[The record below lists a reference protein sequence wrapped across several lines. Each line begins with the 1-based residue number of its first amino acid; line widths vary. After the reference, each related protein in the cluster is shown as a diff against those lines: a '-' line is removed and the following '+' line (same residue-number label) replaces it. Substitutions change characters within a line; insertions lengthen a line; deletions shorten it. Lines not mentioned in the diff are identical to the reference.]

1 MLRPNLRLPTRNIMG
16 YYRSSFAALGG
27 TPTTMSS
34 TMTSGAGAEAGAGA
48 GAGAEK
54 TGAGAEAASGKAPE
68 MREQVR
74 PGASPAAEPSAMVGN

>member
-1 MLRPNLRLPTRNIMG
+1 MLRPNLRLPTRNITG
-16 YYRSSFAALGG
+16 CYRSSFAALGG

-48 GAGAEK
+48 GAEK
-54 TGAGAEAASGKAPE
+54 TGAGAEAASGKVPE

>member
-48 GAGAEK
+48 GAEK
-54 TGAGAEAASGKAPE
+54 TGAGAEAASGKVPE